1 MSLTFN
7 HDYKLY
13 LGLHG
18 NKIVLFDVKFL
29 PPVTVFRDCRR
40 ASVFFVPD
48 LLTALAIDSYK
59 ADSIAHTSDECGS
72 SCLEKKCCRA
82 QYITHVTPNYKINY
96 AI

>member
-13 LGLHG
+13 LG
-18 NKIVLFDVKFL
+18 NKIVFFDVKFL

-40 ASVFFVPD
+40 PSVFSVPD

-59 ADSIAHTSDECGS
+59 ADSITHTSDECGS
-72 SCLEKKCCRA
+72 KK
-82 QYITHVTPNYKINY
+82 KLL
-96 AI
+96 

>member
-7 HDYKLY
+7 LDYKLY

-18 NKIVLFDVKFL
+18 NKIVFFDVKFL

-40 ASVFFVPD
+40 ASVFSVPD

-59 ADSIAHTSDECGS
+59 ADSITHTFDECGRN
-72 SCLEKKCCRA
+72 CLKKNFNFVEHN
-82 QYITHVTPNYKINY
+82 T
-96 AI
+96 

>member
-18 NKIVLFDVKFL
+18 NKIVLFDVKCL

-40 ASVFFVPD
+40 ASVFSVPY

-59 ADSIAHTSDECGS
+59 ADSVTHTSDECGS
-72 SCLEKKCCRA
+72 SCLEKKTS
-82 QYITHVTPNYKINY
+82 IL
-96 AI
+96 